1 MKLRRKHTNDCVGRS
16 IKHYRLPKNV
26 FASAITFLPCGIT
39 EEDQRGNRWLIF
51 VRLKITSENR
61 RDSERTKESR
71 THTCAIC
78 QLRSVGSSE
87 GKRVVFVNI
96 QRTEDRVEPFP
107 ITIVRVGQMESRP
120 QWNAFVQIDQ
130 PRRCFVGQGFD
141 QRGVHKCKD
150 CSTGANAKGQRHNRC
165 YGKSTVVP
173 ELPKSVSEVLKEAF
187 HACASCISLSS
198 SSSATTFPS
207 NKCTSRCA
215 CFAKRGSCVTIQI
228 VAPSRCRFCNSSITA
243 SPLRE
248 SRFPVGSSASRMDGC
263 PASARATATRCG

>member
-39 EEDQRGNRWLIF
+39 EEDQRGNRRLSI
-51 VRLKITSENR
+51 VRLKITAKYR

-87 GKRVVFVNI
+87 GKRIAFVNV
-96 QRTEDRVEPFP
+96 QRTENRVEPFP

-130 PRRCFVGQGFD
+130 TRRCFVGQGFD

-150 CSTGANAKGQRHNRC
+150 CSARANAKGQRNDRC
-165 YGKSTVVP
+165 YGKSTVVS

-187 HACASCISLSS
+187 HACASCISFCSA
-198 SSSATTFPS
+198 SSATTLPS
-207 NKCTSRCA
+207 NKWTSRCA
-215 CFAKRGSCVTIQI
+215 CLAKRGSRVTIQI
-228 VAPSRCRFCNSSITA
+228 VA
-243 SPLRE
+243 
-248 SRFPVGSSASRMDGC
+248 
-263 PASARATATRCG
+263 SARQNPGSRLVARSSDTSRRLECRANR